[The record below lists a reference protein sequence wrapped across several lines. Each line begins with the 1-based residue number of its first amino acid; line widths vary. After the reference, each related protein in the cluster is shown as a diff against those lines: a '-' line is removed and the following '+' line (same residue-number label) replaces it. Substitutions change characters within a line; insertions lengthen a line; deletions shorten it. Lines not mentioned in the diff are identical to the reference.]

1 MPPKKVDRES
11 EAVAAEDAAAAK
23 LSRALFDE
31 AVDSRMMSRVR
42 PSSLKERVPSK
53 LLRKSDCKDIHKKSS
68 VKKNRYVRRT
78 FGISQFFCLFVARPA
93 HSPPPPLLPPPPP
106 LNHPLSKSH
115 DATPRT
121 IC

>member
-1 MPPKKVDRES
+1 MPPKKGDRES

-78 FGISQFFCLFVARPA
+78 FGISQFLFCLFVHLTTWTA
-93 HSPPPPLLPPPPP
+93 
-106 LNHPLSKSH
+106 
-115 DATPRT
+115 
-121 IC
+121 